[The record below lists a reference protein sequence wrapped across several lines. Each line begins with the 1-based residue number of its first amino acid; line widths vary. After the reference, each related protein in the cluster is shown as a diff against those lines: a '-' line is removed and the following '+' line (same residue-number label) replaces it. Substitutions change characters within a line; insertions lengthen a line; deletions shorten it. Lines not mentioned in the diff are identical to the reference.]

1 MGIKKA
7 NSLTS
12 PLTVTVTVDGR
23 GQADLGLKLTKLK
36 VGRLK
41 EKDYFYSTSA

>member
-12 PLTVTVTVDGR
+12 PLTVTVDGR